1 MALKFLRDNDMSYNM
16 FAMPSFKTTDS
27 WNWFEHPLSNNV
39 TPFDEEKNKC
49 ESGAYIVKMISH
61 NSKVTLVASGSEV
74 ELALDVH
81 NALKENSIE
90 SKVVSMPCQEL
101 FDKQSDD
108 FKKDI
113 LDKESLIVTIEAGN
127 VSSWKKYL
135 GGKGISLGIDRFGE
149 SAPYK
154 KVYEHLNLSVE
165 KIVLAIQERLRK

>member
-1 MALKFLRDNDMSYNM
+1 M
-16 FAMPSFKTTDS
+16 T
-27 WNWFEHPLSNNV
+27 
-39 TPFDEEKNKC
+39 
-49 ESGAYIVKMISH
+49 SH

-81 NALKENSIE
+81 DELKKNDIE
-90 SKVVSMPCQEL
+90 SKVISMPCQEL

-113 LDKESLIVTIEAGN
+113 LEEESLIVTIEAGN

-135 GGKGISLGIDRFGE
+135 GNKGMSLGIDRFGE

-165 KIVLAIQERLRK
+165 KIVLTIQDKLRK

>member
-1 MALKFLRDNDMSYNM
+1 
-16 FAMPSFKTTDS
+16 
-27 WNWFEHPLSNNV
+27 
-39 TPFDEEKNKC
+39 
-49 ESGAYIVKMISH
+49 MISH

-81 NALKENSIE
+81 NALKENNIE

-113 LDKESLIVTIEAGN
+113 LDEDSLIVTIEAGN

-165 KIVLAIQERLRK
+165 KIVIAIQEKLRK

>member
-1 MALKFLRDNDMSYNM
+1 M
-16 FAMPSFKTTDS
+16 T
-27 WNWFEHPLSNNV
+27 
-39 TPFDEEKNKC
+39 
-49 ESGAYIVKMISH
+49 SH
-61 NSKVTLVASGSEV
+61 NNQVTLVASGSEV

-81 NALKENSIE
+81 DELKKNNID

-127 VSSWKKYL
+127 VSSWKKYI
-135 GGKGISLGIDRFGE
+135 GDKGISLGIDRFGE

-165 KIVLAIQERLRK
+165 KIVITIQESLRN